1 MLGPKEPC
9 CPEAP
14 VHLVSIFHVL
24 DSQILFHLCDSL
36 YFLCISIT
44 ALLGGACELK
54 KKFTTKWLLHC
65 NLCVWQKRT
74 WTYNAPCNSTHTL
87 YSSGFLIPLVRFGV
101 WKQTLLHVIIEGP
114 ELVIIWR
121 DHRWDPRPCSSKPAP
136 L

>member
-1 MLGPKEPC
+1 MYHDYTACEHNSLNLLLLLLDNYSQPYQIESNSDLLGPKEPC

-54 KKFTTKWLLHC
+54 KNSLPNDRLTVTCAYDRKELELTMPHVAAHT
-65 NLCVWQKRT
+65 
-74 WTYNAPCNSTHTL
+74 PCIHQA
-87 YSSGFLIPLVRFGV
+87 F
-101 WKQTLLHVIIEGP
+101 
-114 ELVIIWR
+114 
-121 DHRWDPRPCSSKPAP
+121 
-136 L
+136 